1 MRAARAAPR
10 TAGQTLGENLL
21 PCNGSEI
28 QIQSFKINSKCHL
41 VLKICV
47 LLVVLLM
54 EYQLLSSRTVI
65 DILVLYNNITYIII
79 SHS

>member
-10 TAGQTLGENLL
+10 IAGQTLGGNLL

-28 QIQSFKINSKCHL
+28 QMQSFKIDSKYHL
-41 VLKICV
+41 VLKILV
-47 LLVVLLM
+47 LLLM
-54 EYQLLSSRTVI
+54 EYQLLSIRTVI
-65 DILVLYNNITYIII
+65 DILVLYYSITYIII